1 MTDFVC
7 RQRAGLVVA
16 SLFALLA
23 LWLQPNF
30 KELNSPN
37 PRVRIYLTRAIVDDH
52 SLSIDGPVRR
62 YGDLSDKSRRQGR
75 LYCDKAPGLSLL
87 AVPLYRGM
95 RLFWPAAKISSEK
108 LLAWTRAIFVVGL
121 AALAL
126 LLLDLWLLRLKV
138 ALRPRF
144 AALAALA
151 AGSLLLPYS
160 LEDFGHVP
168 AAFFVLLCAF
178 MSLAPGAAADD
189 DKQAAAADHNARRRR
204 WSASWFGAGLAAGMA
219 VLTEYP
225 TLFLVAPVLAI
236 AWLLQA
242 RDWRQRGRN
251 AALIAL
257 GGLGPAA
264 VFMLY
269 NQAAFGG
276 PLTTGYA
283 FIANPYFHHVHEQG
297 FMGLSW
303 PRLDAFAASFFGAQ
317 RGLFFAAP
325 WTLPA
330 MFAGPVLLWRR
341 QRALAFSLV
350 VSSLFYAI
358 FVSSFRYWIGGW
370 ALGQRHLTPLMP
382 LLALS
387 LGVLLQY
394 LAAGWRR
401 WQRAAQVVVVS
412 LIGISVVQISAAC
425 LTMPTFAEE
434 FINPFYELS
443 LRLWQLRMF
452 PHSLGTWFGLSDG
465 WGLVPAVIA
474 ALLLLVLALA
484 AAAPAHFPELLDAR
498 QRLVAA
504 LLIAPWLGLMPLVAQ
519 GTAKS
524 EHRFEWIVDTVWE
537 PRDDLPKKLP
547 DPVKT
552 LPRLAHFAPLQ
563 PAMLRHLARHL
574 AAQGDNARAGEF
586 FGRALLLQRR
596 PHKENEP

>member
-1 MTDFVC
+1 MNSLALIM
-7 RQRAGLVVA
+7 RRHQAGLIVA
-16 SLFALLA
+16 ALFSLLA
-23 LWLQPNF
+23 LWLQPDF

-62 YGDLSDKSRRQGR
+62 YGDLSDKSRREGK
-75 LYCDKAPGLSLL
+75 LYCDKAPGLSLM
-87 AVPLYRGM
+87 AVPLYRAM
-95 RLFWPAAKISSEK
+95 RLLWSAKEISTEK
-108 LLAWTRAIFVVGL
+108 LLAWTRVLFVVGL

-126 LLLDLWLLRLKV
+126 LLVDLWLLLLAV
-138 ALRPRF
+138 DLRARF

-151 AGSLLLPYS
+151 AGSLILPYS

-168 AAFFVLLCAF
+168 AAFFVLLCAW
-178 MSLAPGAAADD
+178 MALAPERVGDD
-189 DKQAAAADHNARRRR
+189 ENSAQQRRPGR
-204 WSASWFGAGLAAGMA
+204 WLAAGLAAGLA

-225 TLFLVAPVLAI
+225 TLFLVAPILFI
-236 AWLLQA
+236 AWLTYAGKL
-242 RDWRQRGRN
+242 RN

-269 NQAAFGG
+269 NNSAFGG

-283 FIANPYFHHVHEQG
+283 FIANAYFHHVHEQG
-297 FMGLSW
+297 FMGLAA
-303 PRLDAFAASFFGAQ
+303 PRLDAFAASFFSPQ

-325 WTLPA
+325 WTLAAPLA
-330 MFAGPVLLWRR
+330 VPLLWKK
-341 QRALAFSLV
+341 QRALALSLV
-350 VSSLFYAI
+350 VTMLFYAI

-382 LLALS
+382 LLALG
-387 LGVLLQY
+387 LGLVMHE
-394 LAAGWRR
+394 LAQGWRR
-401 WQRAAQVVVVS
+401 WQRMAQVA
-412 LIGISVVQISAAC
+412 LATMIAIGIIQISAAC

-443 LRLWQLRMF
+443 LRLWRLQMF
-452 PHSLGTWFGLSDG
+452 PHSLGTMLGLSDG
-465 WGLVPAVIA
+465 WGLLPA
-474 ALLLLVLALA
+474 ALAALTLLLLALA
-484 AAAPAHFPELLDAR
+484 AAAPAHFPDLLDAR
-498 QRLVAA
+498 QRFIAA
-504 LLIAPWLGLMPLVAQ
+504 LSIALWFGFMPLVSQ

-537 PRDDLPKKLP
+537 PRMDLAAKLP

-552 LPRLAHFAPLQ
+552 LPQLKRYTPLK

-574 AAQGDNARAGEF
+574 AAKGETARAAEF
-586 FGRALLLQRR
+586 FSRARLLYD
-596 PHKENEP
+596 KESNHHEE